1 MRNSFIRSTLLP
13 ALYLSV
19 MMALSILPRLA
30 FAAPAARSAAVPSA
44 SAAEGLTYAPR
55 KPSAARSRRVAT
67 SNLKSNTAA
76 YRTPVYRPRA
86 QVRRTKVRRAA
97 FKPSAPSLGRSF
109 GLHQTPDALALRSSV
124 AYVIDQNTNEA
135 LFEKN
140 ARVVLP
146 IASISKLMTA
156 MVTLDANLP
165 LTDTLEVSNEDRDFE
180 KGTGSRLSVGSR
192 LSRADML
199 HIALMSS
206 ENRAAAALSRHY
218 PGGRLAFITAMN
230 QKAQALGMK
239 DTHFF
244 DSTGL
249 TSRNVSSARDLAKM
263 VNVAYQY
270 PLIREFSTNA
280 GHHVFTGKKA
290 IQYKSTNAL
299 VRNASWEI
307 GLQKTGFIREAGGC
321 LVMQVTIQNRPLII
335 VLLDSTD
342 EYSRLGDAMRIH
354 TWVGDGGAQH
364 ISRVDAAAD
373 I

>member
-1 MRNSFIRSTLLP
+1 MRNSLICSTLPL
-13 ALYLSV
+13 ALCLSV

-30 FAAPAARSAAVPSA
+30 AAVPAARSAVAPSA

-55 KPSAARSRRVAT
+55 KLSAARSKRVVT
-67 SNLKSNTAA
+67 SHLKSNPAA
-76 YRTPVYRPRA
+76 YRTPVYRSRA
-86 QVRRTKVRRAA
+86 QVRRTKVRRVA

-124 AYVIDQNTNEA
+124 AYVIDQNTQET

-140 ARVVLP
+140 AGVVLP

-180 KGTGSRLSVGSR
+180 KGTSSRLSVGSR

-199 HIALMSS
+199 HITLMSS

-239 DTHFF
+239 DTYFF

-263 VNVAYQY
+263 VNVAYRY
-270 PLIREFSTNA
+270 PLIREFSTAA

-290 IQYKSTNAL
+290 LQYTSTNAL
-299 VRNASWEI
+299 VSNPSWEI
-307 GLQKTGFIREAGGC
+307 GLQKTGFIREAGEC
-321 LVMQVTIQNRPLII
+321 LVMQVTVQNRPLII
-335 VLLDSTD
+335 VLLDSTGK
-342 EYSRLGDAMRIH
+342 YSRLGDAKRIR
-354 TWVGDGGAQH
+354 TWVDNGGVQH
-364 ISRVDAAAD
+364 IIRADAAG